1 MVKFIRDFLDNLGFY
16 LIIGGLFVW
25 YFFSEMLITVPVTQ
39 KDDMLIKEVIQ
50 IQKEDSYIYLRE
62 QLDAD
67 VFSNNEV
74 REIAECSDKKIIEFV
89 ESFPETYSIE
99 TPKFSSQEQLNQHV
113 EEIFSRKV
121 PELNYGLSK
130 WTQIATNSCMTDVKL

>member
-1 MVKFIRDFLDNLGFY
+1 
-16 LIIGGLFVW
+16 
-25 YFFSEMLITVPVTQ
+25 MLITVPVTQ

-50 IQKEDSYIYLRE
+50 IQREDSYAYLRE

-130 WTQIATNSCMTDVKL
+130 WTQIATNSCMSDVKL